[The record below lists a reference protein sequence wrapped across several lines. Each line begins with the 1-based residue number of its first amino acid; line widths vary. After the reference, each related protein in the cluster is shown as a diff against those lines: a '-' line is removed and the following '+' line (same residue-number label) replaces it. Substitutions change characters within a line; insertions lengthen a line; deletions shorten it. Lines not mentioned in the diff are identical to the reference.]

1 VYKDY
6 LTKIKLVQFKESTV
20 PSDYKPD
27 NRKPKFGEFIF
38 VEYES
43 QRHSSEEIID
53 IMLKKVCHSYSYQFL
68 SAYTWNQL

>member
-1 VYKDY
+1 VYKKF
-6 LTKIKLVQFKESTV
+6 LTKIRLVQFKESMV

-43 QRHSSEEIID
+43 RHHSSEEIID
-53 IMLKKVCHSYSYQFL
+53 IMLKEKVCHSYSYQF
-68 SAYTWNQL
+68 